1 MCLRDRYYGPRYYG
15 PRYYGPRYYGPRY
28 YLSRVNIS
36 EPASRTPRAESRG
49 WGYLN
54 FSDPFNIGNTW
65 FIWLGGLA
73 LLSLYEY
80 RLFR

>member
-1 MCLRDRYYGPRYYG
+1 MNKNQRN
-15 PRYYGPRYYGPRY
+15 
-28 YLSRVNIS
+28 VKAIS
-36 EPASRTPRAESRG
+36 AIPLILFCTLMVAGWWDGLDLVWAQSRG

-54 FSDPFNIGNTW
+54 FGDPFNLGNSW

-73 LLSLYEY
+73 LLALYEY